1 MTINHF
7 IRTFLVVAATVV
19 STVAVAEGLNRAPR
33 SEQRLN
39 DGWLFTLGHAT
50 QFEYDFMAGTEYFN
64 YLTKSASIHNEGP
77 YAIDFAADGWREVQ
91 LPHDWVV
98 DLGYAAEASHSH
110 GYKTVGWRYP
120 ESSVGWYRREIYFDD
135 AARERHVELRFDGIF
150 RDADVWFNG
159 FWMGNEPSGY
169 ATQTYDISDYIR
181 YGEKNVIAVRVDAS
195 LEEGWFYEGA
205 GIYRDVWLVESSPL
219 HLVSDGVAVV
229 SDIRGDRASLNIS
242 VEVVNDSRQSSNYTI
257 IHRILDSRGREVAH
271 TRPLKGAS
279 LQPREV
285 VVSRAEVEVRDI
297 ELWSPETPRLYS
309 LVSELSAGG
318 EVLDVITTR
327 FGLRSIEFS
336 PTEGLLLNGK
346 DYPLRG
352 VNLHQDHAGVGV
364 AIPNALN
371 EYRLQRLKAMGCNA
385 IRTSHNPVSPALLEL
400 CDSMG
405 FLLIEEN
412 RLTGIN
418 DEHIELL
425 ERMIR
430 RDRNHPSIFAWSVGN
445 EEWGIE
451 GNDRGERVARTMSD
465 YCHRF
470 DPTRPTTVGV
480 SGGKN
485 IARGV
490 DVVGYNYFVQNDVEA
505 EKERYPERIILGSEE
520 TSGCGTRGVYF
531 ASDYGEGRMPSF
543 NRTGFNGD
551 VMNVI
556 SRSFGF
562 YERHPEFCGLF
573 FWTGLDYRGEPNPL
587 KYPATGSQFGIMD
600 YCGFPKDEFYFLRA
614 MWCDEPQV
622 HMFPDWSLMGHEGE
636 EVEVWVYSN
645 CPEVELFI
653 NGVSQGRRTVERGG
667 YAKWD
672 VIYTPGK
679 VEVHGYRNGVLVT
692 EKHKTVVAADSVEL
706 VEATLQNDDCRVID
720 IYLLGGGEFAPR
732 ACDKLR
738 VTVAEGVEIVGWGNG
753 DSAFQHPERPIDRFT
768 KSFDIE
774 AFNGCAQVIVRGAGD
789 VSVDI
794 IR

>member
-1 MTINHF
+1 MTLNHF
-7 IRTFLVVAATVV
+7 IRTFLTLIATIV
-19 STVAVAEGLNRAPR
+19 STAAIAQSLDHAPR

-50 QFEYDFMAGTEYFN
+50 NYERDFMAGTEYFN

-98 DLGYAAEASHSH
+98 DLGYAADASHSH
-110 GYKTVGWRYP
+110 GYKTVGWKYP
-120 ESSVGWYRREIYFDD
+120 EYSVGWYRREIYFDES
-135 AARERHVELRFDGIF
+135 ARGRHVELRFDGIF

-219 HLVSDGVAVV
+219 HFVSDGVAVA
-229 SDIRGDRASLNIS
+229 SDICGDRASLDIS
-242 VEVVNDSRQSSNYTI
+242 VEVVNGGRQSNDYTI
-257 IHRILDSRGREVAH
+257 THRILDSQGCEVAR
-271 TRPLKGAS
+271 TRPQKGGL

-285 VVSRAEVEVRDI
+285 AVSSAEVEVRNI
-297 ELWSPETPRLYS
+297 ELWSPEAPQLYC
-309 LVSELSAGG
+309 LVSELSSGG
-318 EVLDVITTR
+318 ELRDVITTR

-352 VNLHQDHAGVGV
+352 VNLHQDHAGVGA
-364 AIPNALN
+364 AIPDALN

-385 IRTSHNPVSPALLEL
+385 IRTSHNPASPAFLEL

-405 FLLIEEN
+405 FLVIEEN

-418 DEHIELL
+418 HEHIELL

-430 RDRNHPSIFAWSVGN
+430 RDRNHPSIILWSVGN

-451 GNDRGERVARTMSD
+451 GNDRGERIARTMTD
-465 YCHRF
+465 FCHLF

-505 EKERYPERIILGSEE
+505 EKERYPERVILGSEE

-636 EVEVWVYSN
+636 QIEVWAYTN

-672 VIYTPGK
+672 VIYTPGE
-679 VEVHGYRNGVLVT
+679 VEVHGYRNGVLVI

-706 VEATLQNDDCRVID
+706 VEATLQNGDCRVID
-720 IYLLGGGEFAPR
+720 IRLLGGGEFAPR
-732 ACDKLR
+732 ACDRLR
-738 VTVAEGVEIVGWGNG
+738 VTVAEGVEILGWGNG
-753 DSAFQHPERPIDRFT
+753 DSAFRHVERPTERAT
-768 KSFDIE
+768 TTFDIE
-774 AFNGCAQVIVRGAGD
+774 AFNGCAQVVVRGEGG
-789 VSVDI
+789 VSVEI
-794 IR
+794 VQ